1 MALLR
6 TAFVFSLII
15 GGMGLAW
22 QYFPARSKLLLTRT
36 EPHFPIVSGN
46 NLDRQEL
53 EFPRDFAGEYNLVI
67 VAFQQHHQ
75 LKVNTWI
82 PYVQEIEASFPG
94 FVYYEL
100 PTISAMPTLSR
111 TFINEGMRAG
121 IPDQTARERTVT
133 LYLNKQS
140 FKTALAI
147 PNENDIYLFLVDREG
162 SLLWNSSGDYTPD
175 KAAGLLQVLQELR
188 K

>member
-1 MALLR
+1 MIFLR
-6 TAFVFSLII
+6 TVFVFGLII

-22 QYFPARSKLLLTRT
+22 QFFPAKSKLLLTRT
-36 EPHFPIVSGN
+36 EPHFPVVSGN

-53 EFPRDFAGEYNLVI
+53 EFPRDFAGEHNLVI
-67 VAFQQHHQ
+67 VAFQQRHQ

-82 PYVQEIEASFPG
+82 PYAQEIEASFPG

-133 LYLNKQS
+133 LYLNKQG
-140 FKTALAI
+140 FKTAMDIRAED
-147 PNENDIYLFLVDREG
+147 NIYLFLVNREG
-162 SLLWNSSGDYTPD
+162 DILWRASGEYTAEKAGELL
-175 KAAGLLQVLQELR
+175 KVLQELR